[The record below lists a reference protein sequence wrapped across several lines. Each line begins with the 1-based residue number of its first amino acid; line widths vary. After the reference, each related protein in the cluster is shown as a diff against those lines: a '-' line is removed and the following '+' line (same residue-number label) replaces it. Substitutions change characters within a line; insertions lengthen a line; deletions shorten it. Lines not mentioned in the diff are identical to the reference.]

1 MFSHVVGFCNRTSGG
16 STEWLEHRVG
26 NRSADIIAIKGPPPP
41 FRRMADSP
49 EQRHSPDNRLGVIC
63 LHRRPRVLLSL
74 AWVQSQC
81 KCHRQSVISLL
92 QIMRVLSF
100 LLLPEIVE
108 PT

>member
-49 EQRHSPDNRLGVIC
+49 EQRHSPDNRLGVI
-63 LHRRPRVLLSL
+63 
-74 AWVQSQC
+74 
-81 KCHRQSVISLL
+81 
-92 QIMRVLSF
+92 
-100 LLLPEIVE
+100 
-108 PT
+108 